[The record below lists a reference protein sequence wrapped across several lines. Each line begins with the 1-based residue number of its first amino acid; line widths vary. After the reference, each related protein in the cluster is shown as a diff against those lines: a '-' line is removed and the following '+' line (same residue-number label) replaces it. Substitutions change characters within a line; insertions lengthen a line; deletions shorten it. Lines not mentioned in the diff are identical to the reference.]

1 MRKNAIDS
9 RNIEFIQSFHEV
21 DEAFAKKFSHIT
33 VDGKPVKLFYATP
46 DVDLFSNVE
55 LPAIAFYRNPPY
67 RDVERWNNNFEIL
80 DTPVYN
86 EDGHLVGLSKREFPE
101 PWSVTYRLRTAYDLQ
116 DHGVQLNNQLLR
128 AVKRDDYIRI
138 KDYNYWIDLVRARTF
153 GEGGFDSRIF
163 GRIEDGRRRFQDSF
177 DYRVDI
183 WLEIDERKDVKTVI
197 EMNLDVMSYTV
208 LEPNKKVVSND
219 GKSKE

>member
-1 MRKNAIDS
+1 MSSRRAVDS
-9 RNIEFIQSFHEV
+9 RNVEFIHSFHEV

-33 VDGKPVKLFYATP
+33 VDGKPVKIFYATP
-46 DVDLFSNVE
+46 DVDLSKKVE

-67 RDVERWNNNFEIL
+67 RDLDRWNNNFEFL
-80 DTPVYN
+80 DSPVYDD
-86 EDGHLVGLSKREFPE
+86 EGKLVGIGKREFPE
-101 PWSVTYRLRTAYDLQ
+101 PWSVTYKLRIAYDLQ
-116 DHGVQLNNQLLR
+116 EHGVQLNNQLLR

-138 KDYNYWIDLVRARTF
+138 KENNYWIDLVRAKTF

-183 WLEIDERKDVKTVI
+183 WLEIDERKVVKTVNELNI
-197 EMNLDVMSYTV
+197 GIKSYSV
-208 LEPNKKVVSND
+208 IDSNFK
-219 GKSKE
+219 GGE

>member
-21 DEAFAKKFSHIT
+21 DEAFAEKFSHIT
-33 VDGKPVKLFYATP
+33 VDGKPVKIFYATP
-46 DVDLFSNVE
+46 DVDLSEKVE

-67 RDVERWNNNFEIL
+67 RDVERWNNNFEFL
-80 DTPVYN
+80 DAPVYN
-86 EDGHLVGLSKREFPE
+86 ESGNLVGIGTREFPE
-101 PWSVTYRLRTAYDLQ
+101 PWSITYKLRAVYDLQ
-116 DHGVQLNNQLLR
+116 EHGVQLNNQLLR
-128 AVKRDDYIRI
+128 AVKRDDYITI
-138 KDYNYWIDLVRARTF
+138 KNYNYWIELARARTF

-183 WLEIDERKDVKTVI
+183 WLEIDERKTINTVTELNLGVSSYSIINSDVKGG
-197 EMNLDVMSYTV
+197 E
-208 LEPNKKVVSND
+208 
-219 GKSKE
+219 

>member
-33 VDGKPVKLFYATP
+33 VDGKPVKIFYATP
-46 DVDLFSNVE
+46 DVDLSEKVE

-67 RDVERWNNNFEIL
+67 RDVDRWNNHHEFL
-80 DTPVYN
+80 DSPVYN
-86 EDGHLVGLSKREFPE
+86 DDGNLIGIGKREFPE
-101 PWSVTYRLRTAYDLQ
+101 PWSVTYKLRTAYDLQ
-116 DHGVQLNNQLLR
+116 EHGVQLNNQLLR

-183 WLEIDERKDVKTVI
+183 WLEIDERKIVSTAQEINFDI
-197 EMNLDVMSYTV
+197 SSFAILDS
-208 LEPNKKVVSND
+208 KK
-219 GKSKE
+219 GGE